1 MEQKLIQL
9 HTYFEE
15 QLALCRQRE
24 QALLSDGRQDEA
36 TFEKIRANIFDIFR
50 TILSVGEKACKDRP
64 ETMQDFFVKRLQQ
77 IPSGWRTAYEKASAH
92 GDTVQ
97 MHIEE
102 IKLQAV
108 QEIEESFM
116 RIWEETND

>member
-1 MEQKLIQL
+1 MEQRITEL
-9 HTYFEE
+9 HTYFEA
-15 QLALCRQRE
+15 QLAQCRQRE

-50 TILSVGEKACKDRP
+50 TILSVGEKSCKDRP
-64 ETMQDFFVKRLQQ
+64 EAMQDFFVKRLQQ
-77 IPSGWRTAYEKASAH
+77 IPSSWRTAYEKASAH

-108 QEIEESFM
+108 KEIEEAFKG
-116 RIWEETND
+116 IWEERHD